1 MDVTSEFVAELQR
14 ALDEAPPHAVV
25 PVLAGVLEDHLGAK
39 ETTLLLADYS
49 ESVLERFDSAATIGS
64 GNRPIPLEGTSAG
77 RAYRLQI
84 PVIDEEGPGWT
95 GHFPVSVRS
104 ERFGVLMV
112 VLSAPPEPEVAV
124 VLQVVSRTLGYVVA
138 SARRYTD
145 VFERVRRSRN
155 LALAAEM
162 QWELLPVLGYVGA
175 EFSLAGAL
183 EPAYEVAGD
192 NFDYAV
198 EAEQVWI
205 SITDAMGHGLRA
217 AMLASLAV
225 NAIRNKRRGGGGLVE
240 QAALAGHVVGEQF
253 GGADFVA
260 GLLMRIDLHTGRAE
274 AVNAGQ
280 GLVWRL
286 RGGDVG
292 RVDLKADPPLGP
304 FPEIR
309 YQVQPVDLAQGDRLV
324 LVSDGVLEAGPVRGD
339 AFGAA
344 RLGALLDRV
353 RDRSPLECVRLV
365 VDAVKAY
372 QQGDLR
378 DDATVVCL
386 DWFGPG

>member
-1 MDVTSEFVAELQR
+1 MDLTSEFVTELQR

-25 PVLAGVLEDHLGAK
+25 PVLARVLEDHFGAK
-39 ETTLLLADYS
+39 DATLFLADYS
-49 ESVLERFDSAATIGS
+49 ESVLERFDPAATIGP
-64 GNRPIPLEGTSAG
+64 GDRPVPLEGTSAG
-77 RAYRLQI
+77 RAYRLQT
-84 PVIDEEGPGWT
+84 PVIDDEGPGWT

-104 ERFGVLMV
+104 ERFGVLSV
-112 VLSAPPEPEVAV
+112 VLPAPPELDVAI
-124 VLQVVSRTLGYVVA
+124 VLEVVSRTLGYVIA

-145 VFERVRRSRN
+145 VFERVRRRRN

-162 QWELLPVLGYVGA
+162 QWELLPVLGYVAA

-198 EAEQVWI
+198 EAERVWI
-205 SITDAMGHGLRA
+205 STTDAMGHGLRA

-225 NAIRNKRRGGGGLVE
+225 NAIRNSRRGGAGLLE
-240 QAALAGHVVGEQF
+240 QAALAGQVVAEQF
-253 GGADFVA
+253 GGAEFVT
-260 GLLMRIDLHTGRAE
+260 GLLMCIDIATGKAE

-286 RGGDVG
+286 RGGAVEP
-292 RVDLKADPPLGP
+292 VPFEADPPLGP
-304 FPEIR
+304 FPEIQYR
-309 YQVQPVDLAQGDRLV
+309 VQPVDMAAGDRLV

-339 AFGAA
+339 GFGVL
-344 RLGALLDRV
+344 RLRALLDATRQ
-353 RDRSPLECVRLV
+353 RSPLECVRLV
-365 VDAVKAY
+365 VDAVKEH
-372 QQGDLR
+372 QQGELR

-386 DWFGPG
+386 DWFGRG

>member
-1 MDVTSEFVAELQR
+1 MDLTSEFVTELQR

-25 PVLAGVLEDHLGAK
+25 PVLAGVLEDHFGAK
-39 ETTLLLADYS
+39 ETALLLADYS
-49 ESVLERFDSAATIGS
+49 ESVLERFDAAATIGP
-64 GNRPIPLEGTSAG
+64 GDRPIPLEGTSAG
-77 RAYRLQI
+77 RAYRLQR
-84 PVIDEEGPGWT
+84 PVIDDDGPGWT

-112 VLSAPPEPEVAV
+112 VLPEAPGPDVAI
-124 VLQVVSRTLGYVVA
+124 VLEVVSRTLGYVVA

-162 QWELLPVLGYVGA
+162 QWELLPVLGYVA
-175 EFSLAGAL
+175 TEFSLAGAL

-192 NFDYAV
+192 SFDYAV
-198 EAEQVWI
+198 EAERVWI
-205 SITDAMGHGLRA
+205 STTDAMGHGLRA

-225 NAIRNKRRGGGGLVE
+225 NAIRNKRRGGGGLLE
-240 QAALAGHVVGEQF
+240 QAALAGHVVAEQF
-253 GGADFVA
+253 GGGDFVS
-260 GLLMRIDLHTGRAE
+260 GLLMCIHLETGRGE
-274 AVNAGQ
+274 ALNAGQ

-286 RGGDVG
+286 RGDV
-292 RVDLKADPPLGP
+292 VEPLHLQADPPLGP
-304 FPEIR
+304 FLEIPYR
-309 YQVQPVDLAQGDRLV
+309 LQPVEMHPGDRLV

-339 AFGAA
+339 GFGAA
-344 RLGALLDRV
+344 RLTALLDATRH
-353 RDRSPLECVRLV
+353 RSPLECVRLV
-365 VDAVKAY
+365 IDAVKEY

-386 DWFGPG
+386 DWFGRG